1 METESPQSSPP
12 PTPPVATVNPPARP
26 VCWTEVVQKNLTPQ
40 PQETISN
47 RVFGSCTSS
56 KGISVAVVDANALI
70 HGDKLA
76 GCADKFVSV
85 PEVLEEVRDP
95 VSRQRLSFLPFPVET
110 MEPSPEFLNKV
121 VKFSRETGDLH
132 TLSDVDLKLIA
143 LAYMLEAQ
151 IHGTDH
157 LRDRPPPLHVVDV
170 KNLPEAQMPGWG
182 SNVPNLAEWE
192 ALEQATEGGTNH
204 NSRILALKDLNDQ
217 VEPENRSGP
226 KPNEQDDE
234 HTSFSRPRRFFAPKK
249 EIKLEGKKMVAAGID
264 ASQGENTENADD
276 WLPAVS
282 RSTHR
287 RYLRR
292 KARRELSKASE
303 ENRHPSSSREADTEI
318 SEGNNVHSD
327 SEEEFAEFDK
337 HKITQDHFENGFSA
351 NEEQIEGGVEDV
363 KLNFDTLQPLQ
374 EEKEDDILRTV
385 IGSDHTAIEEDSS
398 GNVHDFFQ
406 GEEINE
412 FSKELD
418 SLELNSQSDGSID
431 TADIDDESS
440 EQSWMLKSLSE
451 SSVACVTSDYAM
463 QNVILQ
469 IGLRLLAPGGMQ
481 IRQMHRW
488 VLKCHACNNVTQ
500 EIGRIFCPKC
510 GSGGTLRKVSVTV
523 GENGIIMASRR
534 PRIILRGTKFSLPL
548 PKGGREAVA
557 KNLILREDQLP
568 HKLLYPKSKKKTN
581 KQDEDFLSVDDIF
594 SHSGEKRVPLKP
606 PVKKALAMFS
616 GRRNP
621 NDNHFSRRKR

>member
-12 PTPPVATVNPPARP
+12 SPTPPVATVNPPAQP
-26 VCWTEVVQKNLTPQ
+26 VRWTEVVQKNLTPQ

-110 MEPSPEFLNKV
+110 MEPSPDFINKGEILLLFPRPAVFLV
-121 VKFSRETGDLH
+121 FSRETGDLQ

-217 VEPENRSGP
+217 VEPENRSDP

-234 HTSFSRPRRFFAPKK
+234 HPSFSRPRRFFAPKK

-264 ASQGENTENADD
+264 ASQGDNTENADD
-276 WLPAVS
+276 WHPAVS

-292 KARRELSKASE
+292 KARRDLSKSSE
-303 ENRHPSSSREADTEI
+303 ENRHPSTSREADTEI

-327 SEEEFAEFDK
+327 SEEEFSEFDK
-337 HKITQDHFENGFSA
+337 HKIA
-351 NEEQIEGGVEDV
+351 NEEQIEGGVKDV

-385 IGSDHTAIEEDSS
+385 IGSDHTAIEED
-398 GNVHDFFQ
+398 
-406 GEEINE
+406 INE

-418 SLELNSQSDGSID
+418 SLELNSQSDGSIG

-481 IRQMHRW
+481 IRQMHR
-488 VLKCHACNNVTQ
+488 
-500 EIGRIFCPKC
+500 
-510 GSGGTLRKVSVTV
+510 S
-523 GENGIIMASRR
+523 
-534 PRIILRGTKFSLPL
+534 
-548 PKGGREAVA
+548 EA
-557 KNLILREDQLP
+557 KQLI
-568 HKLLYPKSKKKTN
+568 
-581 KQDEDFLSVDDIF
+581 
-594 SHSGEKRVPLKP
+594 
-606 PVKKALAMFS
+606 
-616 GRRNP
+616 
-621 NDNHFSRRKR
+621 

>member
-1 METESPQSSPP
+1 
-12 PTPPVATVNPPARP
+12 
-26 VCWTEVVQKNLTPQ
+26 
-40 PQETISN
+40 
-47 RVFGSCTSS
+47 
-56 KGISVAVVDANALI
+56 
-70 HGDKLA
+70 
-76 GCADKFVSV
+76 
-85 PEVLEEVRDP
+85 
-95 VSRQRLSFLPFPVET
+95 
-110 MEPSPEFLNKV
+110 
-121 VKFSRETGDLH
+121 
-132 TLSDVDLKLIA
+132 
-143 LAYMLEAQ
+143 MLEAQ

-182 SNVPNLAEWE
+182 SNVPNLEEWE

-204 NSRILALKDLNDQ
+204 NSIILALKDLNDQ

-234 HTSFSRPRRFFAPKK
+234 HPSFSRPRRFFAPKK

-276 WLPAVS
+276 WHPAVS

-303 ENRHPSSSREADTEI
+303 ENRHPSSSREVDTEI

-351 NEEQIEGGVEDV
+351 NEVQIEGGVEDV

-385 IGSDHTAIEEDSS
+385 IGSDHTAIEEYSS

-431 TADIDDESS
+431 TADIDGESS

-481 IRQMHRW
+481 IRQMHRY
-488 VLKCHACNNVTQ
+488 
-500 EIGRIFCPKC
+500 
-510 GSGGTLRKVSVTV
+510 
-523 GENGIIMASRR
+523 
-534 PRIILRGTKFSLPL
+534 
-548 PKGGREAVA
+548 EA
-557 KNLILREDQLP
+557 KQLI
-568 HKLLYPKSKKKTN
+568 
-581 KQDEDFLSVDDIF
+581 
-594 SHSGEKRVPLKP
+594 
-606 PVKKALAMFS
+606 
-616 GRRNP
+616 
-621 NDNHFSRRKR
+621 